1 MNNYCEKID
10 RELIEEVKQCE
21 EMNEYKYR
29 LLFEYRDIIEKRMKL
44 DKYITEN
51 KNRVMDEKQNRNM
64 ELMIKQMELLIQYE
78 EVIYTR
84 LRLELT
90 K

>member
-1 MNNYCEKID
+1 MNID

-29 LLFEYRDIIEKRMKL
+29 LLFEYRDIIEKRINL

-64 ELMIKQMELLIQYE
+64 ELMIKQMELLMQYE
-78 EVIYTR
+78 EVIHNR

>member
-1 MNNYCEKID
+1 MNID

-21 EMNEYKYR
+21 EINEYKYR

-51 KNRVMDEKQNRNM
+51 KNRIMDEKQNRNM

-78 EVIYTR
+78 EVIYSR

>member
-1 MNNYCEKID
+1 MNID

-29 LLFEYRDIIEKRMKL
+29 LLFEYRDIIEKRTKL

-64 ELMIKQMELLIQYE
+64 ELMIKQMELLMQYE
-78 EVIYTR
+78 DVIHTR

>member
-1 MNNYCEKID
+1 MNFD

-21 EMNEYKYR
+21 ERNEYKYR

>member
-1 MNNYCEKID
+1 MNID

-21 EMNEYKYR
+21 EINEYKYR

-44 DKYITEN
+44 AKYITEN
-51 KNRVMDEKQNRNM
+51 KNRIMDEKQNRNM

-78 EVIYTR
+78 EVIYSR

>member
-1 MNNYCEKID
+1 MNFD

-29 LLFEYRDIIEKRMKL
+29 LLSEYRDIIEKRMKL

-64 ELMIKQMELLIQYE
+64 ELMIKQMELLMQYE
-78 EVIYTR
+78 EVIYSR

>member
-1 MNNYCEKID
+1 MNID
-10 RELIEEVKQCE
+10 REFIEEVKQCE

-64 ELMIKQMELLIQYE
+64 ELMIKQMELLMQYE
-78 EVIYTR
+78 EVIHTR

>member
-1 MNNYCEKID
+1 MNFD
-10 RELIEEVKQCE
+10 RKFIEEVEQCE

-64 ELMIKQMELLIQYE
+64 ELMIKQMELLMQYE
-78 EVIYTR
+78 EVIHTR

>member
-1 MNNYCEKID
+1 MNID

-29 LLFEYRDIIEKRMKL
+29 LLFEYRDIIEKRTKL

-64 ELMIKQMELLIQYE
+64 ELMIKQMELLMQYE
-78 EVIYTR
+78 EVIHTR

>member
-1 MNNYCEKID
+1 MNID

>member
-1 MNNYCEKID
+1 MNFD